1 MPHGRSAGTRSLGIV
16 MVAVACAALAPGGGH
31 ARPARRAP
39 AGEVDLPLAE
49 WSALRERLAPAP
61 APRPPLA
68 ASFLSRTLVGRFQRG
83 LLSAE
88 LTLRFELHVDGATPV
103 PLCARGTSVE
113 SVLLDGKPAALRLG
127 PEGASLVV
135 DRRGRHEAKLKIL
148 VGQEQDDFARRIR
161 AVLPEGGPTAF
172 SILIPEREIDAR
184 LEEGVLTAETRRGE
198 GTLLEGQ
205 LGGGVLEL
213 RWARRLRHRG
223 PGPARIDAR
232 VTTLLSVDESLIQGL
247 TVLDLS
253 IREGETDRIDLALP
267 RGLEPV
273 KVTGDAVL
281 QWQAASKRGQ
291 LAVLLRYLARG
302 QTRIVVHTL
311 QPGGGAGPIA
321 APLLLPP
328 AGATVSGSVGIV
340 APTSLELQVAT
351 RSGRRLEARDL
362 PPELT
367 ALSRRPILAGF
378 AHSAE
383 PGLTIALARRQ
394 QVSLTSTL
402 CDELHA
408 ATVLTAEGREATK
421 LRLHL
426 RNNTRQYLTVRLP
439 DGASLTHAQLDGQP
453 IRPARSREELLFPLR
468 QSERIGEG
476 ERLHTVLPGQTL
488 GDLAHFY
495 YSDPERWRPILEANR
510 HQLRDER
517 GLRAGQRLR
526 IPHAGKLTIEES
538 SFVLE
543 LAYRR
548 EGAGLGIVG
557 RRQLVLPSL
566 DVDTMAVHWHLY
578 LPGAVTPLRFDA
590 NLTQRSALRYDPFRR
605 ARDFL
610 RRALGERDAWAGEY
624 RSILSRRK
632 TIFRSDAAAR
642 GSREAAP
649 ASFPLVGVRY
659 RFARILAAREQPTLR
674 VLYARSEAVTVA
686 RVGALLTAAGLLLLL
701 LLRPGRASALCVAAA
716 GVPLLVLGHH
726 LPGVHHALLL
736 GALAGATVAHLL
748 RLRAR
753 RGARPSD
760 PARPTLREVAWS
772 PWLAARWISLR
783 SLALCVGLA
792 GAALFALR
800 FPLLL
805 SATVL
810 ALLLL
815 AWWRGGQL
823 AGEPIQAANEE
834 ASHDPV

>member
-1 MPHGRSAGTRSLGIV
+1 MGRANGARSHHATLLTGLLLL
-16 MVAVACAALAPGGGH
+16 ATSSALARPV
-31 ARPARRAP
+31 RPAERAP

-88 LTLRFELHVDGATPV
+88 LTLRFELHADGVVRV
-103 PLCARGTSVE
+103 PLCERGTSVE
-113 SVLLDGKPAALRLG
+113 SVLLDGKPAALQLG
-127 PEGASLVV
+127 REGAVLGVE
-135 DRRGRHEAKLKIL
+135 RRGRHEAKLKIL

-205 LGGGVLEL
+205 LGGGLLDL
-213 RWARRLRHRG
+213 RWARRIRHRG
-223 PGPARIDAR
+223 QGPARIDAR
-232 VTTLLSVDESLIQGL
+232 ITTLLSVDESLIQGL

-311 QPGGGAGPIA
+311 QGGGSAGPIA
-321 APLLLPP
+321 APLLMPP
-328 AGATVSGSVGIV
+328 AGATLSGSVGII
-340 APTSLELQVAT
+340 APTSLELGVAA
-351 RSGRRLEARDL
+351 RAGRRLDARDL

-367 ALSRRPILAGF
+367 ALSRRPILVGF

-383 PGLTIALARRQ
+383 PGLSISLARRQ
-394 QVSLTSTL
+394 QVSLTTTL

-408 ATVLTAEGREATK
+408 ATVLTEEGREVVK

-426 RNNTRQYLTVRLP
+426 RNNTRQHLAVRLP
-439 DGASLTHAQLDGQP
+439 EGASLTHAQLDGQP
-453 IRPARSREELLFPLR
+453 IRPARAGTELLFPLR

-476 ERLHTVLPGQTL
+476 DRLHTVAAGQTL

-517 GLRAGQRLR
+517 GLRVGQRLR

-548 EGAGLGIVG
+548 EGAALGIVG
-557 RRQLVLPSL
+557 GRRLVLPAL
-566 DVDTMAVHWHLY
+566 DLDTMAVHWHLY

-610 RRALGERDAWAGEY
+610 RRALGTRTAWAGEY
-624 RSILSRRK
+624 RSILARRK
-632 TIFRSDAAAR
+632 TIFRSDAARR
-642 GSREAAP
+642 GTREAAP

-659 RFARILAAREQPTLR
+659 RFERILAAREQPALR
-674 VLYARSEAVTVA
+674 VLYARGAAIAVA
-686 RVGALLTAAGLLLLL
+686 RVGAFLTATGLMLLL
-701 LLRPGRASALCVAAA
+701 LLRSGRPSALSAAA
-716 GVPLLVLGHH
+716 AAPPLLVLGHH

-736 GALAGATVAHLL
+736 GALAGAALAHLH
-748 RLRAR
+748 RARAR
-753 RGARPSD
+753 RVKRAPDPERPS
-760 PARPTLREVAWS
+760 LREVLWS
-772 PWLAARWISLR
+772 PWLATRWVSLGN
-783 SLALCVGLA
+783 LALCATLA
-792 GAALFALR
+792 AAALFAIR
-800 FPLLL
+800 FPFLL
-805 SATVL
+805 SATAL
-810 ALLLL
+810 ALLLV
-815 AWWRGGQL
+815 AWWRGPAARVA
-823 AGEPIQAANEE
+823 AGEET
-834 ASHDPV
+834 HGPV